1 MSLNSNKIIT
11 YHFGI
16 EITLTKTVKA
26 RGYFLSTI
34 NKSAVSSIIIF
45 FQEVYWTLII
55 HEVTLHFT
63 SCTSLQSNNSQSQ
76 VLQLIFTLCSKKY
89 MYNGAT
95 FKRLFYL
102 KKTHL

>member
-1 MSLNSNKIIT
+1 MLIWMSLNSYKIIT

-45 FQEVYWTLII
+45 FQEVYRTLII
-55 HEVTLHFT
+55 HEVTPHFT
-63 SCTSLQSNNSQSQ
+63 SCTSLHSNNSQSQ

-89 MYNGAT
+89 MYNVPLSKGY
-95 FKRLFYL
+95 FI
-102 KKTHL
+102 

>member
-1 MSLNSNKIIT
+1 MSLNSNKTIT

-34 NKSAVSSIIIF
+34 HKSAISSINLLSIR
-45 FQEVYWTLII
+45 TLK
-55 HEVTLHFT
+55 VNPHFT
-63 SCTSLQSNNSQSQ
+63 SCTSLHINNYSQSQ

-95 FKRLFYL
+95 FKTLFYL
-102 KKTHL
+102 KQTHL

>member
-1 MSLNSNKIIT
+1 MLILMSLNSYIKIIT

-45 FQEVYWTLII
+45 FQEVY
-55 HEVTLHFT
+55 
-63 SCTSLQSNNSQSQ
+63 
-76 VLQLIFTLCSKKY
+76 
-89 MYNGAT
+89 
-95 FKRLFYL
+95 
-102 KKTHL
+102 